1 MEHLKPGWFA
11 RVLSWI
17 DFAIEVTL
25 GLTIFILAALMV
37 ASLVETRVV
46 ENLLSNFLLKGG

>member
-37 ASLVETRVV
+37 ASLVETRAI